1 MTVPTHSP
9 QTLEEWLAW
18 QEHLHPISI
27 DLGLDRVRCVWRD
40 LDMPDLAPIIVTVGG
55 TNGKGSTIALLESI
69 FLAAGYRVGTYTS
82 PHLLTYN
89 ERVRVNGVVVDDEAL
104 ISAFSRIELARG
116 STSLTY
122 FEFGTLAAF
131 LIFAAQSLHVVLLE
145 VGMGGRLD
153 AVNAVDPTISV
164 ITSVDIDH
172 TQWLGSDR
180 ELIGL
185 EKAGIMRRNR
195 VTVCAELTPPKSV
208 REYAQKVGATLS
220 VNGRDYSY
228 RDLGNGTW
236 HWQCGER
243 VRSALPHPA
252 LRGAHQ
258 LQNAAAVLMVV
269 DLVQG
274 RLPVT
279 QANIREGLLN
289 VRLPGRFQMV
299 PTSIPTVVDV
309 AHNPQSAAVLAENL
323 KAWPC
328 SGKTYAIF
336 SALRDKDIIGT
347 VMPLAQRIDEWHVF
361 PLSGP
366 RASNE
371 TELFLSLSKIPLRGL
386 VYTHDSMERAH
397 HEISARATVND
408 CVVVFGSFHTVAAF
422 LRLVMSESARIRN
435 DSV

>member
-1 MTVPTHSP
+1 MTASAHTPL
-9 QTLEEWLAW
+9 TLDEWLAW
-18 QEHLHPISI
+18 QERLHPSSI
-27 DLGLDRVRCVWRD
+27 DLGLDRVRRVW
-40 LDMPDLAPIIVTVGG
+40 LELAVPDPAPIIVTVGG

-69 FLAAGYRVGTYTS
+69 FLAAGYRAGAYTS
-82 PHLLTYN
+82 PHLLKYN
-89 ERVRVNGVVVDDEAL
+89 ERVRLNGVAVDDAML
-104 ISAFSRIELARG
+104 VAAFAKVEQARG

-131 LIFAAQSLHVVLLE
+131 LIFAERNLDVALLE

-153 AVNAVDPTISV
+153 AVNVIDPTISV

-185 EKAGIMRRNR
+185 EKAGIMRHNR
-195 VTVCAELTPPKSV
+195 VTVYSEQTPPRSV
-208 REYAQKVGATLS
+208 RDYAQKVGATLS

-228 RDLGNGTW
+228 RDMGAGTW

-252 LRGAHQ
+252 LRGKHQ
-258 LQNAAAVLMVV
+258 LQNAAGVLLVV
-269 DLVQG
+269 DLLQSH
-274 RLPVT
+274 LPVS
-279 QANIREGLLN
+279 QAHIREGLLN

-299 PTSIPTVVDV
+299 KTTIPTVVDV

-323 KAWPC
+323 IAWPC

-336 SALRDKDIIGT
+336 SALRDKDISGT
-347 VMPLAQRIDEWHVF
+347 AAPLAQRVDEWHVF
-361 PLSGP
+361 PLTGP

-371 TELFLSLSKIPLRGL
+371 TELFICLSKIPLRGL
-386 VYTHDSMERAH
+386 VYTHDSLEHARA
-397 HEISARATVND
+397 EISVRATVND
-408 CVVVFGSFHTVAAF
+408 RVIVFGSFYTVASF
-422 LRLVMSESARIRN
+422 LRLVTSESTRHHN